1 MLSLATLKDYIM
13 KDEELMAKMEALLA
27 EHVLPE
33 LYSEQPLMR
42 ARACQTYYHYGE
54 TKFKNT
60 DQI

>member
-1 MLSLATLKDYIM
+1 MLSLATLKDYIW
-13 KDEELMAKMEALLA
+13 KDKDLMSNMESLLA

-33 LYSEQPLMR
+33 LYSEQPLLR

-54 TKFKNT
+54 MKFKNT